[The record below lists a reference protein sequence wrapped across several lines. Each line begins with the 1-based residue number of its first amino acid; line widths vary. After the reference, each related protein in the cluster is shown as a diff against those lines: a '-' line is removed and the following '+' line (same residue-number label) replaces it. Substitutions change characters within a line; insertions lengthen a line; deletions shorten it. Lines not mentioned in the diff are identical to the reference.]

1 MPISG
6 SIIAGPNLGFIDCG
20 IDASAGAGGDSGQ
33 VRAQA
38 RREVVISGKRVK
50 TVDVHAHCIVPEAAK
65 LIDHSLEAPGL
76 LWSNISD
83 RLAQMDQTGVDV
95 QALSINPYW
104 YRAERDAVA
113 ELIRVQNEALAEFC
127 ASDQDRFVAF
137 ATAAL
142 QYPDLAAEQVE
153 QAVKT
158 FGFRGIGVGGSVAG
172 EELANPKFHPFWAK
186 CEELGVLV
194 FMHPLGTDELESS
207 GRLAGNGL

>member
-6 SIIAGPNLGFIDCG
+6 SMNTGPILAFVDCE
-20 IDASAGAGGDSGQ
+20 IDASAGAGGDSGH
-33 VRAQA
+33 VQA
-38 RREVVISGKRVK
+38 HRRREVVISGKRVK
-50 TVDVHAHCIVPEAAK
+50 TVDVHAHCIVPEAAQ
-65 LIDHSLEAPGL
+65 LINHSLEAPGL
-76 LWSNISD
+76 LWSNIGD

-104 YRAERDAVA
+104 YRAEQDAVA

-127 ASDQDRFVAF
+127 ASQQDRFIAF

-158 FGFRGIGVGGSVAG
+158 LGFRGIGV
-172 EELANPKFHPFWAK
+172 
-186 CEELGVLV
+186 
-194 FMHPLGTDELESS
+194 
-207 GRLAGNGL
+207 